1 MSDAQW
7 EARLLVAVLRAGD
20 GEFVVEAELRAVL
33 VCHRR
38 PVVNLRA
45 CKFDDD
51 TALSRHVPTPVLM
64 AEVRAAHSPV

>member
-1 MSDAQW
+1 
-7 EARLLVAVLRAGD
+7 
-20 GEFVVEAELRAVL
+20 LRAVL

-51 TALSRHVPTPVLM
+51 TALSRHFPTRSHGRDASSAQPC
-64 AEVRAAHSPV
+64 